1 MVLII
6 DAQIAGISGDMMLS
20 SLVSLGAN
28 KSRIIEGIY
37 TAESLLDNSKI
48 TNIDFVSVQKNGKD
62 AIQLVLEID
71 ENIHE
76 RKGIDVK
83 NCIIESSKKL
93 DYLNLVW
100 IL

>member
-37 TAESLLDNSKI
+37 TAESLLDNSK
-48 TNIDFVSVQKNGKD
+48 TVSYTHLR
-62 AIQLVLEID
+62 A
-71 ENIHE
+71 HE
-76 RKGIDVK
+76 TLR
-83 NCIIESSKKL
+83 
-93 DYLNLVW
+93 
-100 IL
+100 